1 MTSRPE
7 TRAFAGVTG
16 RDGPAPLIETARLLL
31 RGHRQSDLE
40 SHAAMLGDPAVA
52 RHLGGHPHGRE
63 DSWRR
68 LLAARGAWD
77 LLGYGY
83 WAVERKEDGA
93 YIGLCGFADYKRDMT
108 PSIEGLPEM
117 GWIFA
122 AHAHGQGYAGE
133 AVAAGLA
140 WADKALPGLTVT
152 AIINP
157 DNQGSIRVAERGGF
171 SQREDADYNG
181 ERILLFRR
189 PSPSA

>member
-1 MTSRPE
+1 MSWWWV
-7 TRAFAGVTG
+7 AAGWLVFVSPPG
-16 RDGPAPLIETARLLL
+16 KVLIAAGGARLLL

-117 GWIFA
+117 GWIFDRSLTNQQRFTPDLLA
-122 AHAHGQGYAGE
+122 DPDMR
-133 AVAAGLA
+133 AVHR
-140 WADKALPGLTVT
+140 WFTGLTVLSLGAPPLIAT
-152 AIINP
+152 
-157 DNQGSIRVAERGGF
+157 GG
-171 SQREDADYNG
+171 
-181 ERILLFRR
+181 R
-189 PSPSA
+189 PPGPVSMRAPICRSGAATRS